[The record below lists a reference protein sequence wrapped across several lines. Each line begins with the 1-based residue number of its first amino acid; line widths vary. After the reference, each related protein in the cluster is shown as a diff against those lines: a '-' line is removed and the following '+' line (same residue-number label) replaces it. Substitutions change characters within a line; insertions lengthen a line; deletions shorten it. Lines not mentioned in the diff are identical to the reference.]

1 MGKVSEWELLPGNKA
16 ASKAE
21 RVRQQLLD
29 PAERQRLAAQAEF
42 ATSSSEA
49 TPFPPGPPAPLA
61 GAPPAVDAAEASG
74 KTVAE
79 VELPGFEEPGA
90 SVLKL

>member
-42 ATSSSEA
+42 ATSSSQA
-49 TPFPPGPPAPLA
+49 TPFPPGPPAPLG
-61 GAPPAVDAAEASG
+61 GAPPAVDAAEA

>member
-16 ASKAE
+16 ATKAE

-42 ATSSSEA
+42 ATSSSES
-49 TPFPPGPPAPLA
+49 TPFPPAPPAPLA
-61 GAPPAVDAAEASG
+61 GAPPAVEAAEAKG
-74 KTVAE
+74 KTIAE
-79 VELPGFEEPGA
+79 VELPGFEGPGA
-90 SVLKL
+90 GLLKL